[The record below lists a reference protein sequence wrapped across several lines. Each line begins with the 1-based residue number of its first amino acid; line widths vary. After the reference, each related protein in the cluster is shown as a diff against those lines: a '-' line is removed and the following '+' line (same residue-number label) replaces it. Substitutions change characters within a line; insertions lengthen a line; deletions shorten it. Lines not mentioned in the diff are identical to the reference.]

1 MVVIFSLLTFRAL
14 NIKISGKEQTIMSC
28 MKKPELIGPLLGY
41 CNHRAYQRM
50 EQKLRR
56 YGVTPIQCRSLTYLH
71 RQPGPVTQKQL
82 QQHLAVKPSTV
93 NGIVDRLVEKGMLT
107 RTPGEKDGRCR
118 ILRLT
123 EAGQRFYDDF
133 ESITR
138 QIEDLIHRGMD
149 PQETETLRRL
159 LLRAADNLTSEEDNA

>member
-1 MVVIFSLLTFRAL
+1 MRRGNAL
-14 NIKISGKEQTIMSC
+14 
-28 MKKPELIGPLLGY
+28 GPMLGR
-41 CNHRAYQRM
+41 CA
-50 EQKLRR
+50 
-56 YGVTPIQCRSLTYLH
+56 
-71 RQPGPVTQKQL
+71 
-82 QQHLAVKPSTV
+82 HLARERMDARMSRFGMTPAQTHVLRYLRQNGGQMPQRELLDRLKVKPSTV

-107 RTPGEKDGRCR
+107 RSPGEKDGRCR

-123 EAGQRFYDDF
+123 EAGQQFYDDF